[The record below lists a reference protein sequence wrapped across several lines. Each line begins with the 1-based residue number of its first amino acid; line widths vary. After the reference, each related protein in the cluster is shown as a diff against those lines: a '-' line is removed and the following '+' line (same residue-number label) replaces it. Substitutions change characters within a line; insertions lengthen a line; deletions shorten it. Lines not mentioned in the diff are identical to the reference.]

1 MLKSSCINGLFPR
14 NDYPVLK
21 PTSSYQT
28 IESWKPFSDFGVYY
42 ISALIIVHVRH
53 MVSFFHTP
61 TLKKSRQE
69 KKVDMKQKDEYTTCT
84 INIGFHFNLCE
95 KRSLLENVA
104 PILPIQYHLIS
115 LVRTGMRKYM
125 FLPCFWSIFFLHLE

>member
-1 MLKSSCINGLFPR
+1 MVCSHEMITLSLSLHHRIKLLNH
-14 NDYPVLK
+14 
-21 PTSSYQT
+21 
-28 IESWKPFSDFGVYY
+28 ESL
-42 ISALIIVHVRH
+42 SAILVFITFRLLIIVHVRH

-95 KRSLLENVA
+95 KRSLLEKVA

-125 FLPCFWSIFFLHLE
+125 FLPCFWGIFFLHLE